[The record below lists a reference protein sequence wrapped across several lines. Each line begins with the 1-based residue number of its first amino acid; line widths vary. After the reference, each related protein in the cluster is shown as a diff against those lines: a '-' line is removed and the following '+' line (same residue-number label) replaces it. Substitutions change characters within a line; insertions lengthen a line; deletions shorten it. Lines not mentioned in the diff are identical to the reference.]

1 MKDMHVIVWEFVPRE
16 GMEREFENVYGS
28 HGEWAKLLGRSARF
42 LGTELLRGADRT
54 YFTIDR
60 WETSEAFAAFQR
72 QWRREYDELDQR
84 SEALTE
90 EERLIGRFE
99 RV

>member
-1 MKDMHVIVWEFVPRE
+1 MHVIVWEFTARE
-16 GMEREFENVYGS
+16 GMEREFESVYGS
-28 HGEWAKLLGRSARF
+28 NGAWAKLFARSARF
-42 LGTELLRGADRT
+42 LGTELLRGADGA

-72 QWRREYDELDQR
+72 QWRREYDELDR
-84 SEALTE
+84 RAEALTE
-90 EERLIGRFE
+90 QETLIGRFE

>member
-1 MKDMHVIVWEFVPRE
+1 MHVIVWEFIPRE
-16 GMEREFENVYGS
+16 GLEREFEAVYASNGD
-28 HGEWAKLLGRSARF
+28 WAKLFARSARF
-42 LGTELLRGADRT
+42 LGTELLRGPERT

-72 QWRREYDELDQR
+72 QWQREYAELDRR

-90 EERLIGRFE
+90 EETLIGRFE

>member
-1 MKDMHVIVWEFVPRE
+1 MKEMHVIVWEFKPRE
-16 GMEREFENVYGS
+16 GVERDFEAVYGAN
-28 HGEWAKLLGRSARF
+28 GDWAKLFARSARF
-42 LGTELLRGADRT
+42 LGTELLRGPDRT

-60 WETSEAFAAFQR
+60 WETPEAFAAFQR

-90 EERLIGRFE
+90 TETLIGRFE
-99 RV
+99 KV